1 MNTLPSLAARPMIE
15 AIRSGRVY
23 CHCNVDREAAD
34 LVHDSGCLWQNYM
47 EAIYRIGRAEDAR
60 QAKKNPEEVCRPY
73 IHEKGDRG

>member
-1 MNTLPSLAARPMIE
+1 MID
-15 AIRSGRVY
+15 AIRSGAVN
-23 CHCNVDREAAD
+23 CHCFATSEEKQAD
-34 LVHDSGCLWQNYM
+34 QLGHKPGCLWQNYM